1 MLNVLLVLKILL
13 SIIISFSVNNITLSK
28 NDPEKFD
35 NVISSKFIIL
45 TKPVLKFL
53 SYEVDF
59 SLQIKSKSLDLIA
72 KLKKIM
78 IIINNFGIVHIWRP
92 RYDSNV
98 RPTA

>member
-1 MLNVLLVLKILL
+1 MLNVLLVLKTLL
-13 SIIISFSVNNITLSK
+13 SVIISFSVNNITLSK

-35 NVISSKFIIL
+35 SVIFSKFIIL

-59 SLQIKSKSLDLIA
+59 SLHIKSKSFDLIE
-72 KLKKIM
+72 KLRKIM
-78 IIINNFGIVHIWRP
+78 IIINNFGMVYFWRP